1 MGACASLREPFFWGW
16 LVGTPALITA
26 QNLLGVTGGGRSALY
41 WGLLGCAESNF
52 AFCILHSEFCILN
65 FSTLFALLYVQRVR
79 LNLLLDALFKAC
91 EPISGFEP
99 ETPSLRVKCSTAELN
114 RIIDYISKGYMFTFL
129 PILFVVT
136 QMVTHNRVSFG

>member
-1 MGACASLREPFFWGW
+1 MTPPPSKKIEKFSFVSLDLVVLLVLLVPSLLLAGIENNTQTTKRWAEFQSTASL
-16 LVGTPALITA
+16 
-26 QNLLGVTGGGRSALY
+26 
-41 WGLLGCAESNF
+41 
-52 AFCILHSEFCILN
+52 
-65 FSTLFALLYVQRVR
+65 
-79 LNLLLDALFKAC
+79 